1 MPCRGAF
8 CFPEKEHALTSK
20 LYVGNLDYRT
30 TSGDLTQ
37 LFAGAGQVLSVHVI
51 EDRDTG
57 QSKGFAFVEM
67 ASDAEAV
74 KAIGL
79 YNGHVMN
86 ERAMSVGEARER
98 GAVAQ
103 RGNGGRGNMPD
114 NRPQFRQVKH
124 KSRGGANRRR
134 F

>member
-8 CFPEKEHALTSK
+8 CFAGKELALTSK

-37 LFAGAGQVLSVHVI
+37 LFAGAGQVLSAHVI

-67 ASDAEAV
+67 ASDAEAL

-79 YNGHVMN
+79 YNGHMLN

-98 GAVAQ
+98 GAAPQ
-103 RGNGGRGNMPD
+103 HGNGGRGNALD
-114 NRPQFRQVKH
+114 NRHQFRLVKH